1 MALTWGLLLAGF
13 LVYEAQTS
21 RIQSLILSRM
31 TRKLTFWM
39 EPGPSEAIRF
49 PLPGPYDQRLGYS
62 RLPDFI
68 DRLTTTNKDYSI
80 RAQARNS
87 PEMLKLGE
95 RGLFPIYREKTKTG
109 LRILDRDNQLF
120 FSAAFPERVY
130 GRFEDIPPA
139 VVKTLL
145 YIENRE
151 ALDPR
156 YPYRNPA
163 VEWDRLS
170 NAVLQMGIR
179 AVKRSHK
186 APGGST
192 LATQIEKFRHSPGGL
207 TASVREKFNQMAS
220 ASMRAYLDGPKTTE
234 ARYRIALDY
243 INSIPLAAAPGYGE
257 VTGLGDGLWVWYGA
271 DFDQVNK
278 LLSQHQPNT
287 RDPNLA
293 AWALAYKQ
301 VLGLFLS
308 QRRPSFYLIE
318 NRGALDELV
327 RSYLPL
333 LVPAGILSPAE
344 REAVA
349 QARLELRRGSPPQP
363 EVPFVER
370 KAASAIRSRLA
381 ASLDIGQLYELDRLD
396 LTVAS
401 TLDRRTQDEVT
412 RMLTRLRDPAYAEQA
427 GLRGFRLLEK
437 GDPDKVI
444 YSFTLFERGNHVN
457 LMRVQADNFNQPL
470 NINEGVKL
478 ELGSTAKLR
487 TLITYLEVI
496 AELHGRYAG
505 QPPAKLRQVETPPSD
520 QLSRWALNYLASNA
534 DTSLATMLEAAMD
547 RSYSASPAE
556 QFFTGGGLHTFANFD
571 PEKDDGG
578 VFSVRHGLYRSVN
591 LVFIRLMRSIVR
603 YYMFQGGG
611 SPDIFEDPDDPARK
625 VYLEK
630 FADREGK
637 EFLNRFYKK
646 YQEKKKG
653 KEQITAE
660 PLERLLKDIHP
671 TPARL
676 AVIFRTAKPEAG
688 LEEFSAFMRTR
699 LPNSVLSNAT
709 LAGLYKDYAIDAFS
723 LADRGYIARVHPLEL
738 WLVAY
743 LQQHPQAKRSELMA
757 ASAAERQEV
766 YNWLFKTHQKNGQ
779 DSRIRTLLEVEAF
792 EQIHRTWKRLGYPFE
807 SLVPSYATSIGV
819 SGDRP
824 AALAELMGI
833 LINDGVRYPSVRAQE
848 LHFAQ
853 DTPFETILQPE
864 REGGEQVLHPEIAR
878 VVRQAIV
885 GVVEQGTA
893 RRVHG
898 AFAFADSTLLAVGGK
913 TGTGDNRHEI
923 YGAGAKLIDSQIT
936 SRTATF
942 VFLIGD
948 RFFGTITAYVA
959 GKDAAGYKFTSSL
972 PVQVLKVLAPK
983 LMPLIERAHKEE
995 RLQASTKLAAPPPA
1009 PPAAPPEPLAQ

>member
-1 MALTWGLLLAGF
+1 MALTWGLLLAGL
-13 LVYEAQTS
+13 LVYEVQTS
-21 RIQSLILSRM
+21 RFQSLILSRM
-31 TRKLTFWM
+31 ARKLTYWM
-39 EPGPSEAIRF
+39 EPGPSDAIHF

-68 DRLTTTNKDYSI
+68 DQLTTAKDYSI
-80 RAQARNS
+80 QAQARNS
-87 PEMLKLGE
+87 PELLKLEGK
-95 RGLFPIYREKTKTG
+95 GLFPIYHEKTKTG
-109 LRILDRDNQLF
+109 LRILDRDNQPLF
-120 FSAAFPERVY
+120 AVTFPERVY
-130 GRFEDIPPA
+130 ERFEDLPPA
-139 VVKTLL
+139 AVKTLL
-145 YIENRE
+145 FIENRE

-163 VEWDRLS
+163 VEWGRLT
-170 NAVLQMGIR
+170 NAVLQMAIR
-179 AVKRSHK
+179 MVSHSHK

-207 TASVREKFNQMAS
+207 TLSVKDKFNQMAS
-220 ASMRAYLDGPKTTE
+220 ASLRAYLDGPQTTE

-278 LLSQHQPNT
+278 LLRQHPTNS

-318 NRGALDELV
+318 DRRALDELV

-333 LVPAGILSPAE
+333 LVQAGVLSPVE

-363 EVPFVER
+363 DVPFVER

-381 ASLDIGQLYELDRLD
+381 ANLDISQLYELDRLD
-396 LTVAS
+396 LTVSS

-444 YSFTLFERGNHVN
+444 YSFTLFERGNRVN

-487 TLITYLEVI
+487 TLITYLEIV

-505 QPPAKLRQVETPPSD
+505 QPPTKLRQVEAPPSD
-520 QLSRWALNYLASNA
+520 QISRWALNYLASSA
-534 DTSLATMLEAAMD
+534 DTSLPAMLEAAMD

-556 QFFTGGGLHTFANFD
+556 QFFTGGGMHTFANFD

-611 SPDIFEDPDDPARK
+611 SPDMFEDPDDPARQ

-653 KEQITAE
+653 KEQVLAE
-660 PLERLLKDIHP
+660 PLERLLQDIHP

-676 AVIFRTAKPEAG
+676 AVIFRTVKPDAD
-688 LEEFSAFMRTR
+688 LDKFTTFMRSH
-699 LPNSVLSNAT
+699 LPNSVLPNST
-709 LAGLYKDYAIDAFS
+709 LSDLYKSYSMDSYS

-743 LQQHPQAKRSELMA
+743 LQQHPQTKRSELMD

-766 YNWLFKTHQKNGQ
+766 YNWLFKTHQKNSQ

-792 EQIHRTWKRLGYPFE
+792 EQINRSWKRLGYPFE

-848 LHFAQ
+848 LHFAK

-864 REGGEQVLHPEIAR
+864 REGGEQVLRPEVAR
-878 VVRQAIV
+878 MARQAII

-893 RRVHG
+893 RRVYG
-898 AFAFADSTLLAVGGK
+898 AFAFADSTLLPVGGK

-923 YGAGAKLIDSQIT
+923 YGVGGKLIDSQIT

-942 VFLIGD
+942 MFLIGD
-948 RFFGTITAYVA
+948 RFFGTLTAYVA

-983 LMPLIERAHKEE
+983 LMPLIERAYKEE
-995 RLQASTKLAAPPPA
+995 PLQAHATPALPLPPA
-1009 PPAAPPEPLAQ
+1009 PVVPPDSL

>member
-1 MALTWGLLLAGF
+1 VALTWGLLFAGLLA
-13 LVYEAQTS
+13 YEIQTS
-21 RIQSLILSRM
+21 RLQSMVLSRM
-31 TRKLTFWM
+31 TAKLSFWM

-87 PEMLKLGE
+87 PELLKLGE

-120 FSAAFPERVY
+120 FSATFPERVY
-130 GRFEDIPPA
+130 GRFEDIPPV

-145 YIENRE
+145 FIENRE

-163 VEWDRLS
+163 VEWDRLA
-170 NAVLQMGIR
+170 NAVMQMAIR
-179 AVKRSHK
+179 SVSRSHK

-271 DFDQVNK
+271 DFNQANK
-278 LLSQHQPNT
+278 LLGQHQPNV
-287 RDPNLA
+287 RDPNLG
-293 AWALAYKQ
+293 AWALAFKQ

-318 NRGALDELV
+318 DRGALDELV

-333 LVPAGILSPAE
+333 LVQAGILTTAE

-381 ASLDIGQLYELDRLD
+381 ASLDIPQLYELDRLD
-396 LTVAS
+396 LTVSS

-412 RMLTRLRDPAYAEQA
+412 RLLTRLRDPGYAEQA

-444 YSFTLFERGNHVN
+444 YSFTFFERGNRVN

-496 AELHGRYAG
+496 AELHDRYAG
-505 QPPAKLRQVETPPSD
+505 QPPAKLRQVEIPPSD
-520 QLSRWALNYLASNA
+520 QLSRWALNYLAFSG
-534 DTSLATMLEAAMD
+534 DTSLPAMLEAAMD
-547 RSYSASPAE
+547 RSYPASPTE

-571 PEKDDGG
+571 PEKDDSG
-578 VFSVRHGLYRSVN
+578 VFSVRVGLYRSIN

-611 SPDIFEDPDDPARK
+611 SPDIFEDPEDPARK

-646 YQEKKKG
+646 YQEKEKRKD
-653 KEQITAE
+653 QMTAE

-676 AVIFRTAKPEAG
+676 AVIFRTVAPDAS
-688 LEEFSAFMRTR
+688 LDEFSAFLRAK
-699 LPNSVLSNAT
+699 LSNSVLSNAT
-709 LAGLYKDYAIDAFS
+709 LAELYRNYAIDAFS

-743 LQQHPQAKRSELMA
+743 LQQHPQAKRSELIE

-766 YNWLFKTHQKNGQ
+766 YTWLFKTHQKDGQ
-779 DSRIRTLLEVEAF
+779 DNRIRTLLEVEAF
-792 EQIHRTWKRLGYPFE
+792 EQIHRSWKRLGYPFE
-807 SLVPSYATSIGV
+807 SLVPSYATSIGS

-853 DTPFETILQPE
+853 DTPFETILQSE
-864 REGGEQVLHPEIAR
+864 REGGEQVLRPEIAQ
-878 VVRQAIV
+878 VVRQALF

-898 AFAFADSTLLAVGGK
+898 AFAFADSTVLQVGGK

-923 YGAGAKLIDSQIT
+923 YGAGGKLIDTQIT
-936 SRTATF
+936 SRTATY

-948 RFFGTITAYVA
+948 RFFGTLTAYVA

-983 LMPLIERAHKEE
+983 LMPLIKRAYEE
-995 RLQASTKLAAPPPA
+995 NPLQANARPA
-1009 PPAAPPEPLAQ
+1009 VSPSPPAADPEALAQ